1 MIILGLDPGLA
12 SCGWAVIR
20 REPDGG
26 LACLNAGVIRT
37 KKEAGNKYQDDLRR
51 IRHLSA
57 KLRWVRDMYGMDF
70 VASESMSWPRHTRAI
85 QSMGFCWGVIGS
97 LFDHECVIQRR
108 PQQIKVDLVGK
119 KTATKKEVDEAACSV
134 IEELSIYLSDLPKT
148 QRDHAADAAA
158 AVISA
163 WQDPVVKLAW
173 KFSGNKEM

>member
-1 MIILGLDPGLA
+1 LIILGLDPGLA
-12 SCGWAVIR
+12 SCGWAAIE
-20 REPDGG
+20 RELDGG
-26 LACLNAGVIRT
+26 LVCLSAGVIRT
-37 KKEAGNKYQDDLRR
+37 KKELGNKYQDDLRR
-51 IRHLSA
+51 IRYLSA
-57 KLRWVRDMYGMDF
+57 ELQSIKDTYRMDF

-97 LFDHECVIQRR
+97 LFDNDSIIQRR

-119 KTATKKEVDEAACSV
+119 KTASKKEVDAAACKV
-134 IEELSIYLSDLPKT
+134 IEELDVFLDDLPKT

-163 WQDPVVKLAW
+163 WCDPVVKLAW

>member
-12 SCGWAVIR
+12 SCGWAAIR
-20 REPDGG
+20 RELDGS

-51 IRHLSA
+51 IRKLSSE
-57 KLRWVRDMYGMDF
+57 LQWVKQAYEIDF
-70 VASESMSWPRHTRAI
+70 VASESMSWPRHTRAV

-97 LFDHECVIQRR
+97 LFDNESLIQRR

-134 IEELSIYLSDLPKT
+134 IEELGMYLDDLPKT

-163 WQDPVVKLAW
+163 WEDPVVKLAW
-173 KFSGNKEM
+173 KFSR